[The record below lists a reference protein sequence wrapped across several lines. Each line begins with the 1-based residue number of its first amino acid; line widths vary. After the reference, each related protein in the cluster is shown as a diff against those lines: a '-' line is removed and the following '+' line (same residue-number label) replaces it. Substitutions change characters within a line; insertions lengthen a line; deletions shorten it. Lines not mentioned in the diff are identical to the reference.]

1 MEWNGM
7 QCNVM
12 LCYVISCHVCGY
24 VCGYVYMY
32 MILYMYIILQD
43 YIYIYTSYVY
53 INIYVHMYVFIL
65 YIYYRDWLRTVH
77 IWGCRHLW
85 VRLCVRVWVSVCLS
99 ARPCERFAAAEHCTS
114 VISVVLTLQCSRIKR
129 ALKKWKVPLIINNVQ

>member
-43 YIYIYTSYVY
+43 YIYIHILCLYNY
-53 INIYVHMYVFIL
+53 IYVHMYVFIL
-65 YIYYRDWLRTVH
+65 YIYILQ
-77 IWGCRHLW
+77 
-85 VRLCVRVWVSVCLS
+85 RLVKNGTYMRLQTFMSAFVCARVWVSVCLS

-129 ALKKWKVPLIINNVQ
+129 ALKK